1 MCRNYSKAGSSLCR
15 QHTEKVFVT
24 EIMKEQS
31 ALSRSAIL
39 SQPPATLSF
48 EQALTGNYRIIDVR
62 SPKEFRD
69 GSLPGAINLPVFDND
84 ERSLVGTIY
93 RQGGQGKAI
102 ETGFDLVE
110 SRLSGLL
117 EGFAAYRTEKIALF
131 CARGGMR
138 SRSVVNLLL
147 QHGFN
152 ALQLEGGYKSYRQL
166 LLHVFEQFSP
176 KCIVLH
182 GHTGTGKTR
191 ILQRLSNMIDLEDL
205 AQHQS
210 SLFGGMNRQPRTQKN
225 FDSYLHQV
233 ICSLGQEP
241 YFIEGESRKLGGV
254 YLPTGLVRA
263 MKDGCLVLITA
274 SMEKRVARI
283 VEDYPVNDDATADK
297 VLTILKSLRSKVG
310 NVTVD
315 KLCRLLAQG
324 DYSELVHIL
333 LTEYYDKRYDNGM
346 KGYRYQIEI
355 SSEDIGEA
363 AGLLT
368 DFRCELLR
376 AG

>member
-1 MCRNYSKAGSSLCR
+1 M
-15 QHTEKVFVT
+15 
-24 EIMKEQS
+24 MKEQS
-31 ALSRSAIL
+31 ALSQAAIL
-39 SQPPATLSF
+39 KPSPSTLSF

-62 SPKEFRD
+62 SPKEFQD
-69 GSLPGAINLPVFDND
+69 GSLPGAVNLPVFDND

-102 ETGFDLVE
+102 ETGFGLVE

-117 EGFAAYRTEKIALF
+117 EGFATYRTENIALF

-152 ALQLEGGYKSYRQL
+152 VWQLEGGYKSYRQL
-166 LLHVFEQFSP
+166 LLHVFEHFSP

-210 SLFGGMNRQPRTQKN
+210 SLFGGMNRRPRTQKN
-225 FDSYLHQV
+225 FDSHLHQV
-233 ICSLGQEP
+233 ICNLGPEP

-254 YLPTGLVRA
+254 YLPTGLVSA
-263 MKDGCLVLITA
+263 MKDGCLVLVTA

-283 VEDYPVNDDATADK
+283 VEDYPVNDAATAAK
-297 VLTILKSLRSKVG
+297 VLNILKSLRSKVG
-310 NVTVD
+310 NATVE
-315 KLCRLLAQG
+315 KLCSLLEQG

-333 LTEYYDKRYDNGM
+333 LSEYYDKRYDNGM
-346 KGYRYQIEI
+346 KNYRYDLEI
-355 SSEDIGEA
+355 SSENIDEA
-363 AGLLT
+363 AGMLTEFRRDLL
-368 DFRCELLR
+368 C